1 MKLPGQ
7 TRVPLNEEAREL
19 INLYA
24 SLGDRAANILPDGVF
39 EKLKNFIRICHDEQ
53 MEPAIQKAAINQ
65 ALLEVKEALP
75 GYTDISLM
83 LAPHL
88 NSKAFEFSAKRQ
100 NFKKRLRT
108 IIDQELVNPSEKQRL
123 ENILRLHDFS
133 VGTPPT
139 TQETI
144 DFLYRILVGDEV
156 RVLRKFR
163 DVLGINED
171 IEEAQWNYLLDVL
184 DQMVNQSTHY
194 TTGAEKENFLARTE
208 STVNF
213 KGLSGLIRTLV
224 SGNADT
230 TIRLL
235 KEEVFTPNSVKVI
248 EFQDP
253 ESLLQIMQ
261 DDPVSIFAIR
271 MSSMRRNIF
280 NKPEM
285 ANYLV
290 RCVFIDDSPESRA
303 TNTSLVFA
311 FHNGIINT
319 LNKVHTRKMGTPA
332 NTQMNLRLIL
342 DKVNPQSIKKFKDK
356 IDKKLKEYDQEILI
370 LKKEQ
375 LAEPDSHEQDV
386 ILYKFDEFASQL
398 IKDRYALS
406 KLRQYLVLIEQVR
419 EPATHKKINKE
430 LIAEFEDR
438 TRDYFYSGN
447 KNLGIA
453 TIVEG
458 GGRAQIR
465 TYGEYLLQRRLKP
478 VSDEIVHRCQVILDV
493 IPNAYQRTLHNHF
506 HKNFGINLFLE
517 KYKAFLTKVENEA
530 DNRGRFRN
538 FLIDL
543 GIKDRYDQKN
553 PADQEIIKDF
563 LSKLGTL
570 DKTSVSDDVQMI
582 IRDLL
587 FWKGRQ
593 PNPFIYFVEE
603 ASWEYRDLF
612 PPDRFDI
619 NPFDI
624 NIELFENGRVD
635 FERLQTKLE
644 LIRDT
649 FHLFDDT
656 GTLWDR
662 FCENTTF
669 VINDP
674 SNPTGYT
681 DFNNQAL
688 IAFLKFLNK
697 TQFTLF
703 LDEAYNDAVKLD
715 DPEEPKWRTVSR
727 YIMNNFAS
735 FPTLGMVTSLSTTK
749 NLGATGDRLGSI
761 AATPVRQDVIDYSRR
776 IFSSDRA
783 NTNSL
788 FMLVNVLEI
797 AELAKTIKIR
807 MDENL
812 PKDASRHKI
821 KSKLEEYIKAA
832 IEANKAEKLSGKAG
846 KGRRVSL
853 FEGSPLHLF
862 LLDELRSLDQLD
874 VLELPDDFKY
884 KGEPFFSY
892 YKEHIVKSLNRFRI
906 NKEFRGESNRRMDM
920 AKQVAEEVLAKRG
933 TEGITYLDSDGS
945 YLFNLHILNLQSFH
959 ELEAFATALAGER
972 GLAIL
977 PYQTGFVRF
986 ALGDYLDGTE
996 ASYKVFRKELETA
1009 IVLFLDYWGKY
1020 QTLLAGDPGRLKEP
1034 SAILGSVFPKQAGAA
1049 YARTILADYESV
1061 SGLSKTVN
1069 RSLRIRD
1076 IKSVNLPFAADCG
1089 VTIHTIATSKN
1100 SVIEFFDQIGN
1111 CPDLDAFVSSKAFT
1125 KVYETLLPQVYKNIP
1140 ALRDL
1145 DYNEVTS
1152 RFGKSTIQKFIR
1164 SKKEFQPDHHILDE
1178 LDELLVMKE
1187 ILMELENLLFSDF
1200 KVKLLALKV
1209 NGGDLGGDLA
1219 RLEGYNQIL
1228 RKYIGEL
1235 FLHFGL
1241 PFDQR
1246 MKEPGLKE
1254 LFIHTL
1260 GLFSE
1265 ITGIK
1270 AGSFNHSLGLI
1281 ELRDR
1286 LNHFE
1291 APFAADPRPAL
1302 VEITYRYFRDEALK
1316 DTSGPDLLWMDYLLT
1331 GTDVFV
1337 RAWRA
1342 RVEKLTDGVRKLGDG
1357 EAGLL
1362 ASSYLLDIFPDECR
1376 YIWQSCLKAGGQL
1389 VGTAD
1394 LPETVRTQVLFL
1406 TGRMNAT
1413 RSTDLF
1419 TRYNHYISRMIQ
1431 YEYLPQNSSINEMIQ
1446 HGYSLHTN
1454 FKMDNLLSRS
1464 PEFSELR
1471 WINRVMEQ
1479 CGVIA
1484 AEKDV
1489 QTHTRI
1495 ATDAKKREFPFHKID
1510 RTGHEPE
1517 PFDQSANG
1525 TPRDFIKRMKTRPT
1539 AAFFGNR
1546 IARFI
1551 ETLDPEDYRCKIH
1564 DQGLVRELYIFHKS
1578 YLKYLTDN
1586 FRLLGPQTI
1595 SLAEVKEFVPDI
1607 VLFYGAPEKVI
1618 SYPRIGYFDLKGPN
1632 GNIKTII
1639 TPLKRKVDYFGDIK
1653 KPRLTLLNEKVK
1665 ELGGMPVHG
1674 SLFAIEEED
1683 GSIFVVLIS
1692 GDSGVGKSEMLAAL
1706 MLKWLRKDLK
1716 GIRSIRMIAGDM
1728 LHVFPDDM
1736 GNLYGIGSEI
1746 GDFSRVTDFD
1756 PDFIRQY
1763 KSLFESSADSN
1774 KEDLNSRSTISGL
1787 CDIRMPFKIDIFLT
1801 ASNFSRDEAGIRRYA
1816 NPENFILYRESHG
1829 ERKEKATSSDY
1840 PHIQRTL
1847 LRYTADKQIVEL
1859 LGRHGS
1865 YLDDILDWIQDPHTG
1880 KVYLGSSFKLM
1891 DKIDLE
1897 EVVSEIFRGKSF
1909 TRNNLVFRIEKIRFD
1924 IIKNRFHAIASGS
1937 TGEETFLIDRDFF
1950 GKMFNALASTPAGNP
1965 FIAEEQELAIRQHLI
1980 RILKGGSDGCGLGRK
1995 IQLGI
2000 LSTDLGKKGKE
2011 ISGPQKA
2018 ADDLLRLIRE
2028 VRLQKP
2034 EISRHKMLV
2043 RQAIQEKYGQILPAN
2058 EVSAEIFRYNF
2069 YLYQIE
2075 GMKKARFVRLDQ
2087 QDVPVDLSRLRGFS
2101 PVEPGNVFSPLLV
2114 TPNLNIELNAISET
2128 YVQLMAL
2135 PNSPEFAA
2143 GFMDQLNGLYTAQG
2157 YSREVV
2163 INNLIIQ
2170 LLLLNGYI
2178 TVPDLARGRIS
2189 EKVNRETVASA
2200 KYAVCKVLLPEGTDN
2215 DKNS

>member
-7 TRVPLNEEAREL
+7 IRAKLNEEARDF
-19 INLYA
+19 INLYT
-24 SLGDRAANILPDGVF
+24 SLGERAENILPEGDF
-39 EKLKNFIRICHDEQ
+39 EKLKNFIRICCDDQ
-53 MEPAIQKAAINQ
+53 MEPEIQHSALNRS
-65 ALLEVKEALP
+65 LLELKEALP

-83 LAPHL
+83 LAPHRD
-88 NSKAFEFSAKRQ
+88 SKAFAYSSRRQ
-100 NFKKRLRT
+100 AFKKRIREIL
-108 IIDQELVNPSEKQRL
+108 DQELANPDEKMHL
-123 ENILRLHDFS
+123 ENVLRLHDFS
-133 VGTPPT
+133 VGTPPV

-144 DFLYRILVGDEV
+144 DFLYRVLVGDEV
-156 RVLRKFR
+156 RVVRKFR

-171 IEEAQWNYLLDVL
+171 VEEAQWNYLLDVF

-194 TTGAEKENFLARTE
+194 TTGPEKENFLARTE

-213 KGLSGLIRTLV
+213 KGLNGLIRTLV
-224 SGNADT
+224 SGTAET

-235 KEEVFTPNSVKVI
+235 KEEVFTPNSVKEI
-248 EFQDP
+248 DYADP
-253 ESLLQIMQ
+253 ASFLKIMQ
-261 DDPVSIFAIR
+261 EDPVSIFAVRIR
-271 MSSMRRNIF
+271 SMRRNF
-280 NKPEM
+280 LSRPEF
-285 ANYLV
+285 ANYLI
-290 RCVFIDDSPESRA
+290 RCVFIDDSPESRS

-319 LNKVHTRKMGTPA
+319 LNKVHTRKMGVPA

-342 DKVNPQSIKKFKDK
+342 DKVNAANIRKYKEK
-356 IDKKLKEYDQEILI
+356 IDQKISEYDQEILD

-375 LAEPDSHEQDV
+375 LAEPDNPEQDI
-386 ILYKFDEFASQL
+386 ILYKFDEFARQL
-398 IKDRYALS
+398 IQDRYTLS
-406 KLRQYLVLIEQVR
+406 KLRQYLQLIEDVR
-419 EPATHKKINKE
+419 EPASHKKINKE
-430 LIAEFEDR
+430 LIAEFEER
-438 TRDYFYSGN
+438 TLDYFYSGN

-478 VSDEIVHRCQVILDV
+478 VDPEIIHRCQVILDV

-506 HKNFGINLFLE
+506 HKNFGLNLFLE
-517 KYKAFLTKVENEA
+517 KYKEYLTKVENEA

-543 GIKDRYDQKN
+543 GIKDKFDQKN
-553 PADQEIIKDF
+553 PDDQEVIKDF

-624 NIELFENGRVD
+624 NIELFDNGRVD

-703 LDEAYNDAVKLD
+703 LDEAYNDAVKLE
-715 DPEEPKWRTVSR
+715 DPEEPKWRTISR

-735 FPTLGMVTSLSTTK
+735 YPTLSMVTSLSTTK

-761 AATPVRQDVIDYSRR
+761 AATPACKEVIDYAKKL
-776 IFSSDRA
+776 FSPDRA

-788 FMLVNVLEI
+788 YMLVNVLEV
-797 AELAKTIKIR
+797 AQLAKTIKVR

-821 KSKLEEYIKAA
+821 KSKLEEYIKKE
-832 IEANKAEKLSGKAG
+832 IPANIPGKGVGKSA

-892 YKEHIVKSLNRFRI
+892 YKEHIVRSLNRFRI
-906 NKEFRGESNRRMDM
+906 NKEFRRESNRRMDL
-920 AKQVAEEVLAKRG
+920 AKQVAEEVLQRYSDLDVG
-933 TEGITYLDSDGS
+933 FLDSDGS
-945 YLFNLHILNLQSFH
+945 YLFNIHIRNLQSFH
-959 ELEAFATALAGER
+959 ELEAFCTALAENR
-972 GLAIL
+972 GLATL

-986 ALGDYLDGTE
+986 SLGDYLDGTE
-996 ASYKVFRKELETA
+996 ASYQVFRKELETA
-1009 IVLFLDYWGKY
+1009 LSLFLTYWKNF
-1020 QTLLAGDPGRLKEP
+1020 QALLAADPQRHKEP
-1034 SAILGSVFPKQAGAA
+1034 SAHLATLFPKGKGEKFIRA
-1049 YARTILADYESV
+1049 ILSDYEPV
-1061 SGLSKTVN
+1061 SKLAKTIN
-1069 RSLRIRD
+1069 LSLRIRD
-1076 IKSVNLPFAADCG
+1076 IKSVNLPFPADCG

-1100 SVIEFFDQIGN
+1100 SVIEFFDNIGE
-1111 CPDLDAFVSSKAFT
+1111 CPDLETFVASKAFT
-1125 KVYETLLPQVYKNIP
+1125 KVYETLLPQVYKSIP
-1140 ALRDL
+1140 TLRDL
-1145 DYNEVTS
+1145 DYNEVAA
-1152 RFGKSTIQKFIR
+1152 RFGKSTLLKFIR
-1164 SKKEFQPDHHILDE
+1164 SKKEFLPDHHILDE
-1178 LDELLVMKE
+1178 QDELLVMKE
-1187 ILMELENLLFSDF
+1187 ILVELESLLFSDY
-1200 KVKLLALKV
+1200 KVKLLALRV
-1209 NGGDLGGDLA
+1209 NGGDPSGDLA
-1219 RLEGYNQIL
+1219 RLEGYNRIL
-1228 RKYIGEL
+1228 RKFIEEL
-1235 FLHFGL
+1235 FHHFDL

-1246 MKEPGLKE
+1246 ATEPRLHE
-1254 LFIHTL
+1254 LFNRTL
-1260 GLFSE
+1260 GLLTETTGVKAADFSPVIGQVE
-1265 ITGIK
+1265 IYQ
-1270 AGSFNHSLGLI
+1270 
-1281 ELRDR
+1281 R
-1286 LNHFE
+1286 LNHTDN
-1291 APFAADPRPAL
+1291 PFPGDPRPAMA
-1302 VEITYRYFRDEALK
+1302 EITRKYLDDQLK
-1316 DTSGPDLLWMDYLLT
+1316 RAADPVHRLWMDYLLT
-1331 GTDVFV
+1331 GTNIFV
-1337 RAWRA
+1337 NAWRERAETLTQGILRLPEGEA
-1342 RVEKLTDGVRKLGDG
+1342 RLLGAAYLTD
-1357 EAGLL
+1357 
-1362 ASSYLLDIFPDECR
+1362 IFADECR
-1376 YIWQSCLKAGGQL
+1376 FAWESSQKAADSL
-1389 VGTAD
+1389 IPRKD
-1394 LPETVRTQVLFL
+1394 LPEMVRKMVLFL
-1406 TGRMNAT
+1406 TGRINAT

-1419 TRYNHYISRMIQ
+1419 TRYNHYVTKMVQ
-1431 YEYLPQNSSINEMIQ
+1431 YEFLPQNSSVNEMIQ
-1446 HGYSLHTN
+1446 HGYALHTG
-1454 FKMDNLLSRS
+1454 FRMDNVLAKK
-1464 PEFSELR
+1464 PAWKDLR
-1471 WINRVMEQ
+1471 WINRIMEE

-1510 RTGHEPE
+1510 RTGREPE
-1517 PFDQSANG
+1517 PFDRSGAG
-1525 TPRDFIKRMKTRPT
+1525 TPRDFIKQMKTRPT
-1539 AAFFGNR
+1539 AAFFGHR
-1546 IARFI
+1546 IVRFA

-1564 DQGLVRELYIFHKS
+1564 NQGLVKELYIFHKS

-1586 FRLLGPQTI
+1586 YRLLGPQTFT
-1595 SLAEVKEFVPDI
+1595 LTEVKEFVPDI

-1618 SYPRIGYFDLKGPN
+1618 SYPRIGYFDLTGPN
-1632 GNIKTII
+1632 GGIKTLV

-1665 ELGGMPVHG
+1665 EMGGMPVHG

-1683 GSIFVVLIS
+1683 GTIFVVLIS

-1716 GIRSIRMIAGDM
+1716 GIRSIKMIAGDM
-1728 LHVFPDDM
+1728 LHVFPDHE
-1736 GNLYGIGSEI
+1736 GNLYGVGTEI

-1763 KSLFESSADSN
+1763 KTLFESSASSN
-1774 KEDLNSRSTISGL
+1774 TEDLNSRSTISGL

-1816 NPENFILYRESHG
+1816 NPENFVLYRESHG

-1847 LRYTADKQIVEL
+1847 LRYTADRQIVDL

-1865 YLDDILDWIQDPHTG
+1865 SLDDILDWINDPLTG
-1880 KVYLGSSFKLM
+1880 KVYLGSSFKLI

-1897 EVVSEIFRGKSF
+1897 EVVSEIFRGKTYQKGS
-1909 TRNNLVFRIEKIRFD
+1909 LVYTVDRIRFD
-1924 IIKNRFHAIASGS
+1924 IIKNRFIATGKSS
-1937 TGEETFLIDRDFF
+1937 SGEESFLIDRDFF
-1950 GKMFNALASTPAGNP
+1950 SKLFHALASTPAGNP
-1965 FIAEEQELAIRQHLI
+1965 FIAEEGELAIRQHLI
-1980 RILKGGSDGCGLGRK
+1980 RILKGGPDGQGKGRQ

-2000 LSTDLGKKGKE
+2000 LATDLGKKGKE
-2011 ISGPQKA
+2011 ITGPQKA
-2018 ADDLLRLIRE
+2018 AEDLLRLIRE

-2034 EISRHKMLV
+2034 ELTRQKYVV
-2043 RQAIQEKYGQILPAN
+2043 RQAIGEKYGHILPAN
-2058 EVSAEIFRYNF
+2058 EVSAEVFRYNF
-2069 YLYQIE
+2069 YLYQLE
-2075 GMKKARFVRLDQ
+2075 KMQKARFVRLDDPGQ
-2087 QDVPVDLSRLRGFS
+2087 PVDLSRLRGFCPAD
-2101 PVEPGNVFSPLLV
+2101 PVQEFSPLLV
-2114 TPNLNIELNAISET
+2114 TPNLNIELNSISET
-2128 YVQLMAL
+2128 YRQLMAL
-2135 PNSPEFAA
+2135 PNSREFASE
-2143 GFMDQLNGLYTAQG
+2143 FMEQTGDLYVAQG
-2157 YSREVV
+2157 YSRETMV
-2163 INNLIIQ
+2163 NNLIIQ
-2170 LLLLNGYI
+2170 LLLKNGYLSV
-2178 TVPDLARGRIS
+2178 TDLALGRIA
-2189 EKVNRETVASA
+2189 EKVNRETIASA
-2200 KYAVCKVLLPEGTDN
+2200 KYAVMQWLVPESLD
-2215 DKNS
+2215 DHKNT